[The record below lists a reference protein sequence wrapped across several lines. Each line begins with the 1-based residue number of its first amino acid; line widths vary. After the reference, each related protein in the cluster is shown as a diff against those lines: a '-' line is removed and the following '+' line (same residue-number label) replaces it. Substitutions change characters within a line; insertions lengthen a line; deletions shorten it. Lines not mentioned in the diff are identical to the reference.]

1 MEEQK
6 ALSLCIITKNE
17 EASIFSC
24 LKNMEEIVD
33 EIIVVDL
40 NSSDRTP
47 ELARQ
52 FGAMVYQPEWED
64 DFSKIMNFCMD
75 HAAGKWVLFLW
86 ADEVIPP
93 EQHKELK
100 LLLQNPAAEGYLIDV
115 DGMSKQGKGAT
126 AFPAQFLR
134 LLRNRKNYRF
144 RYRSCPYIPD
154 EELYAILQSGVALTC
169 SGETAVWQAE
179 ERSCLLRLDIKEH
192 PQDSYVRYLEGIEF
206 FSQERYK
213 ESAAAFELALHALGG
228 GYIYAP
234 YLYKYLGICLLALSR
249 HKAAEEVLSEGAF
262 LFPFFTDLLVLR
274 ARLYCQL
281 GRGIEAMKDLEICL
295 MLHNTPNACVPVP
308 EINSSEIVNML
319 EEIRAAQ
326 KEIPVTV

>member
-1 MEEQK
+1 MEEHK
-6 ALSLCIITKNE
+6 ALSLCIITKNG
-17 EASIFSC
+17 EASISSC
-24 LKNMEEIVD
+24 LQNMKGIAD
-33 EIIVVDL
+33 EIIVADL
-40 NSSDRTP
+40 GSDDRTKAF
-47 ELARQ
+47 ARE
-52 FGAMVYQPEWED
+52 FGAVVYQPEWED

-126 AFPAQFLR
+126 AFPAQSLR

-144 RYRSCPYIPD
+144 CYRSCPYIPD

-169 SGETAVWQAE
+169 TGETAVWQAE
-179 ERSCLLRLDIKEH
+179 ERSRLLRLDIEEH
-192 PQDSYVRYLEGIEF
+192 PKDSYVRYLEGNEF
-206 FSQERYK
+206 FNQERYK
-213 ESAAAFELALHALGG
+213 ESAAAFELALRALGG

-274 ARLYCQL
+274 AGLYRQL
-281 GRGIEAMKDLEICL
+281 SRDTEAKKDLEICL
-295 MLHNTPNACVPVP
+295 MLQDTPSISIPKPV
-308 EINSSEIVNML
+308 IGRADIANML
-319 EEIRAAQ
+319 REISG
-326 KEIPVTV
+326 KS